1 MLYNYTIIEGVFLSD
16 SLDPEFVKFRAEQLK
31 DQASDENFLTLTS
44 DWVNASVK
52 TKYSYGFDWLG
63 VPIIQFPSDL
73 IAFQEIVFK
82 VKPTLIIECGVARG
96 GSAIFWASMQHL
108 SGIKPNVIG
117 VDIDI
122 RDHAWKAI
130 EGSPYREGIHLI
142 VGDSTEKSTF
152 EKVATLIN
160 SSDKIMVILD
170 SNHTH
175 EHVLKEL
182 EIYAELVTIGSY
194 LLVLD
199 TVIENIPKDA
209 TREWGPGANPQTAV
223 LKYMSGRNS
232 FKNDDSIEQR
242 IGITVAPKGYW
253 FRVQ

>member
-1 MLYNYTIIEGVFLSD
+1 MSN
-16 SLDPEFVKFRAEQLK
+16 SLDPEFEKFRVEQLK
-31 DQASDENFLTLTS
+31 NQASDKDFRELTS
-44 DWVNASVK
+44 EWVRASVK

-82 VKPTLIIECGVARG
+82 VKPTLVIECGVARG

-108 SGIKPNVIG
+108 SGITPNVIG

-130 EGSPYREGIHLI
+130 EESPYGEGIRL
-142 VGDSTEKSTF
+142 VLGDSTEKSTF
-152 EKVATLIN
+152 EKVTKLIN
-160 SSDKIMVILD
+160 GQDKILLVLD

-182 EIYAELVTIGSY
+182 RMYAELVSVGSY

-199 TVIENIPKDA
+199 TVIENIPKDN
-209 TREWGPGANPQTAV
+209 TREWGPGANPQTAE
-223 LKYMSGRNS
+223 LEYMSGRDD
-232 FKNDDSIEQR
+232 FKNDTNIEQR
-242 IGITVAPKGYW
+242 IGITVAPKGFW
-253 FRVQ
+253 IRVQ